1 MCSSKRIDDLGAIWQ
16 RLWSLAGVAA
26 AAICLAACGPS
37 DGSVGVGSGQ
47 DPDPVALD
55 FPIAYTKGPLLDADM
70 ELAVPSDIREV
81 QRFNVGTDLFLL
93 DRASPT
99 ATERNISIAETQG
112 QGDVQGV
119 EISADGRRVLFAMR
133 GPFDPNLNDDEQPTW
148 NIWEYDIPSST
159 LRRIIPDDLTAEE
172 GHDIDPHY
180 LADGR
185 IIFASTRQSQSKAI
199 LVDEGKQQFEAFDED
214 FGEPAFV
221 LHVMEADGNNI
232 RQVSFNQSHDLEP
245 AMRDNG
251 KVMFTRWDNA
261 GGNNAMH
268 LYQMDPD
275 GGEAELLYGA
285 ESHQT
290 GTNGGEVHF
299 IGAREMRDGRIMAI
313 ARELDHPELGGD
325 VVMIDVNTYVE
336 NTQALVTSL
345 GMPGPAQTSASG
357 GNVRTD
363 LAPSLGGR
371 FSSAFPLWDGTGR
384 VLIAWSICRLVVDPA
399 AATPVIVPCTPQNL
413 AIATAVPANPLYGI
427 WMYNPVDRTQLPVV
441 IGREG
446 VLISNVVAAQPRPN
460 PLVIPDAIPGLDA
473 DLGFIAENVGVLNIR
488 SVYDLDGV
496 DTAVPDI
503 ETLAD
508 PAFATAAE
516 RPARFVRLVK
526 AVSIPDDDIVD
537 LEATDFGPNI
547 LQGMREIVG
556 YAPVEPDGSV
566 RIKVPA
572 NIAVGVEVLD
582 ANGRRITARHQ
593 AWLQVMPGQE
603 LRCNGCHSPLG
614 GLSHGRRSSF
624 AAVYGGATGNG
635 VAFPN
640 TNAVLSPD
648 LGETMAETRTRI
660 SCRDDNCAALEPS
673 LDVIYE
679 DFWTDPAQAG
689 RAADAPFSYTYQAV
703 AGNLPELPVNF
714 PGCAAPGGWSA
725 ACRSIINYELHI
737 HPLWSVDRGVN
748 TCASSGCHLPLNAMG
763 QIAPPA
769 AQLDLAD
776 GLSPQEMAHFNSY
789 RELLF
794 ADNAQEVVNNA
805 LQDIQLG
812 VDANGNPI
820 LVTVLP
826 SMSAVGANASDRFF
840 SRFDAGGTHVGWL
853 SPDEL
858 RLIAEWLDIGA
869 QYYNNPFD
877 VPVN

>member
-1 MCSSKRIDDLGAIWQ
+1 MCSRERIEDLDAIWQ

-26 AAICLAACGPS
+26 ASTFLAACGPS

-55 FPIAYTKGPLLDADM
+55 FPIAYTKGPLLDVDM
-70 ELAVPSDIREV
+70 ALTVPTDIREV

-112 QGDVQGV
+112 LGDVQGV
-119 EISADGRRVLFAMR
+119 EISADGRTVLFAMR
-133 GPFDPNLNDDEQPTW
+133 GPFDPNLADEDQPTW
-148 NIWEYDIPSST
+148 NVWEYDIPSST

-185 IIFASTRQSQSKAI
+185 IVFSSTRQSQSKAI

-221 LHVMEADGNNI
+221 LHVMDADGNNI

-245 AMRDNG
+245 SMRGNG
-251 KVMFTRWDNA
+251 KVVFTRWDNA

-285 ESHQT
+285 ESHLT

-299 IGAREMRDGRIMAI
+299 VGAREMRDGRIMAI
-313 ARELDHPELGGD
+313 AREFDHPELGGD

-336 NTQALVTSL
+336 NTQPVVTSL
-345 GMPGPAQTSASG
+345 GMPGPAQTSATG
-357 GNVRTD
+357 GQIRTD
-363 LAPSLGGR
+363 LLPSVGGR

-384 VLIAWSICRLVVDPA
+384 VLISWSICRLVVDPA
-399 AATPVIVPCTPQNL
+399 ATPPVIVPCTPQNL
-413 AIATAVPANPLYGI
+413 TIPTAVPANPLYGI

-441 IGREG
+441 IGQEG
-446 VLISNVVAAQPRPN
+446 MLIGNVVAAQPRPN
-460 PLVIPDAIPGLDA
+460 PLVIQDAIPGIDA
-473 DLGFIAENVGVLNIR
+473 DLNQIAENVGVINIR

-496 DTAVPDI
+496 DIAVPDI

-508 PAFATAAE
+508 PAFALAAE

-537 LEATDFGPNI
+537 LEAEHFGPNI
-547 LQGMREIVG
+547 LQGMREILG
-556 YAPVEPDGSV
+556 YGQVEPDGSV

-572 NIAVGVEVLD
+572 NVAFGIEVLD

-603 LRCNGCHSPLG
+603 VSCNGCHDPAS
-614 GLSHGRRSSF
+614 GLSHGRSSSF
-624 AAVYGGATGNG
+624 APVYGGATGNG
-635 VAFPN
+635 VAFTN
-640 TNAVLSPD
+640 TNAALSPD
-648 LGETMAETRTRI
+648 MGETMAETRTRI

-673 LDVIYE
+673 LDVVYQ

-689 RAADAPFSYTYQAV
+689 RAADLPFSYTYTAV

-714 PGCAAPGGWSA
+714 PGCAAPGGWTA
-725 ACRSIINYELHI
+725 ACRSIINYEEHI
-737 HPLWSVDRGVN
+737 HPLWSVDRGAN
-748 TCASSGCHLPLNAMG
+748 TCTTNGCHVPRNAAGML
-763 QIAPPA
+763 AVPA
-769 AQLDLAD
+769 AQLDLDA
-776 GLSPQEMAHFNSY
+776 GLSPQVMEHFNSY

-826 SMSAVGANASDRFF
+826 SMSAAGANASGTFF
-840 SRFDAGGTHVGWL
+840 SRFDAGGTHVGQL

-858 RLIAEWLDIGA
+858 RLISEWLDIGA

-877 VPVN
+877 VPQN